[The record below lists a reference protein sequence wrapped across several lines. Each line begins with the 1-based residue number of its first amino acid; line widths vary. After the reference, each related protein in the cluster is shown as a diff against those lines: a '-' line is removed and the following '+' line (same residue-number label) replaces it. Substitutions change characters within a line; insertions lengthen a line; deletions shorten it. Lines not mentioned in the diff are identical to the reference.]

1 MSKNIILKYDKDIA
15 LETGALSS
23 KLYVFMLSF
32 AALIVLISSAVFEF
46 ICYRNG
52 FSNLVISKYTSI
64 IVYMS
69 LLIGIVWMFG
79 IPIWYPAY
87 IAERVVFVKK
97 DDKLYRIK
105 NKKDNIF
112 DREKYIENK
121 EFLNKVIEN
130 ITEDNQNVIIEEF
143 KNYNIIKKTKKYMLV
158 EVKTKN
164 EKYKKIKIYNVYDNF
179 DNL

>member
-15 LETGALSS
+15 LKTGALSS

-46 ICYRNG
+46 VCYRNG
-52 FSNLVISKYTSI
+52 FSNFIISKYTSM
-64 IVYMS
+64 IVYTS
-69 LLIGIVWMFG
+69 LLIGIVWMLS

-97 DDKLYRIK
+97 DNKLYKIK

-130 ITEDNQNVIIEEF
+130 ITENNKNVIIEEF
-143 KNYNIIKKTKKYMLV
+143 KNYNIMKKTKKYMLI

-179 DNL
+179 ESL